1 MIRNQLLAALRPSD
15 WTTLHRDAEHVRWSA
30 GHTFTRPGDIVTS
43 LFFPTSGIVSV
54 IISLETGESLDIA
67 AVGTE
72 GVIGIGAILQMQPA
86 PFEYRVQVECTGY
99 RIAAEPFE
107 RAFATSDAIRRVML
121 VYIGRIIL
129 RAERGALC
137 NRFHT
142 RDRRLA
148 RWLLVLAAKSGQR
161 SLYLTHD
168 GIAQMVGGPR
178 PAVTAALRV
187 LRERGAITYSRGR
200 IDITSEER
208 LAECACACEELPPDT
223 PSYG

>member
-1 MIRNQLLAALRPSD
+1 MFRNQLLAALPPSD
-15 WTTLHRDAEHVRWSA
+15 WATLGRDAEHLRMPA
-30 GHTFTRPGDIVTS
+30 GHTFTRPGDIVRS
-43 LFFPTSGIVSV
+43 LFFPTSGIVSI
-54 IISLETGESLDIA
+54 IISLDTGESLDIA

-72 GVIGIGAILQMQPA
+72 GVIGIGALLQMQPS
-86 PFEYRVQVECTGY
+86 PFEYRVQIESTGY

-121 VYIGRIIL
+121 VHIGRIVL

-137 NRFHT
+137 NRFHS

-148 RWLLVLAAKSGQR
+148 RWLLVLAAKSGHR

-178 PAVTAALRV
+178 PAVTTALRV
-187 LRERGAITYSRGR
+187 LRERGAITYSRGQ
-200 IDITSEER
+200 IEITSEER
-208 LAECACACEELPPDT
+208 LAECACDCGGLLPAIG
-223 PSYG
+223 SYG